1 MRIEEAYGEL
11 EKYYDEV
18 YTYNTDS
25 NSEEYDLDKECE
37 KSWIRKIL
45 DPFYIINQ
53 KDIFLLNT
61 IARETSDIR
70 LSEAIML
77 ICKSAQS
84 ME

>member
-1 MRIEEAYGEL
+1 MRIEDAYGEL

-37 KSWIRKIL
+37 KRWIRKIL
-45 DPFYIINQ
+45 DPSYIINQ
-53 KDIFLLNT
+53 KDIFSLNT

>member
-1 MRIEEAYGEL
+1 MRIEDAYGEL

-37 KSWIRKIL
+37 KRWIRKRL

>member
-1 MRIEEAYGEL
+1 MRIEDAYGEL

-37 KSWIRKIL
+37 KRWIRKIL
-45 DPFYIINQ
+45 DPSYIINQ

>member
-1 MRIEEAYGEL
+1 MRIEDAYGEL

-37 KSWIRKIL
+37 KRWIRKIL